1 MKKKSMASLI
11 LGLAAIA
18 LSTFTAPAA
27 AQQGYP
33 HKPIRVIVPYPPGG
47 ASDVLARLVG
57 RKLSDSWGQP
67 VVVENRPGAT
77 GTIGADALVR
87 APADGYT
94 LLLVNNTHA
103 INGHIYPKLPY
114 DTLRDFAPVAT
125 FASVPLI
132 MVASKSLPAS
142 DLRGLIADA
151 KARPGQLNL
160 GIVANAGLGRISSE
174 IFADLA
180 GIQFQ
185 KVPYG
190 GTVPLMADLLGGQ
203 VDFALDTT
211 NAYVNHIRNGKVKPI
226 AVSAPRRIGIL
237 PDVPTFAEAG
247 LPDFDARMWLG
258 FVTRSGTP
266 PAIVTKLSTEIGKV
280 AEMPD
285 VLQTLAEQGFSSF
298 PSTPP
303 AFADLL
309 QRDSARY
316 AQVIKAARIVAE

>member
-1 MKKKSMASLI
+1 MKKTSLASLI
-11 LGLAAIA
+11 LGVAALA
-18 LSTFTAPAA
+18 LTTFAAPAA
-27 AQQGYP
+27 AQKNYP
-33 HKPIRVIVPYPPGG
+33 NKPIRVIVPYPPGG

-125 FASVPLI
+125 FASVPFI
-132 MVASKSLPAS
+132 MVANPSLPAS
-142 DLRGLIADA
+142 DLRALVADA

-174 IFADLA
+174 IFADQA

-190 GTVPLMADLLGGQ
+190 GSVPLMADLLGGQ

-211 NAYVNHIRNGKVKPI
+211 NVYVNHIKNGKVKPLAI
-226 AVSAPRRIGIL
+226 SAARRSDIL
-237 PDVPTFAEAG
+237 PGVPTFAEAG

-258 FVTRSGTP
+258 FVARSGTP
-266 PAIVTKLSTEIGKV
+266 PEVIAKLSAEIGKV

-285 VLQTLAEQGFSSF
+285 VLQTLAAQGFASF
-298 PSTPP
+298 PSSPV

-309 QRDSARY
+309 ARDSARY
-316 AQVIKAARIVAE
+316 ARVIKAANIVAE